1 MYLFEIRK
9 RKKRNKSMMQVE
21 KVVVGELLEN
31 CYILSKENHCF
42 VIDPGADFDKI
53 QEKIGSKK
61 VEGVLLTH
69 HHWDHIGAL
78 SQILST
84 YQTKCYD
91 DKVFKKDSFVTIGSF
106 SFQVI
111 VNPGHSQDSISFYF
125 PEEQSMFVGDFIFQ
139 GSIGRCD
146 LDGGNFLEMQES
158 LEKLKTYPKET
169 KLYPGHGPDTILAT
183 ELSHNPYLRST
194 EKF

>member
-1 MYLFEIRK
+1 
-9 RKKRNKSMMQVE
+9 MMQVE

-31 CYILSKENHCF
+31 CYILSKENRCL
-42 VIDPGADFDKI
+42 VIDPGADLEKI
-53 QEKIGSKK
+53 QEKIGAKK

-69 HHWDHIGAL
+69 HHFDHIGAL

-91 DKVFKKDSFVTIGSF
+91 DKVFKKDSFVTVGSF

-111 VNPGHSQDSISFYF
+111 FNPGHSQDSISFYF

-146 LDGGNFLEMQES
+146 LEGGNFLEMQES
-158 LEKLKTYPKET
+158 LKKLKTYPKET
-169 KLYPGHGPDTILAT
+169 KLYPGHGPDTVLVT
-183 ELSHNPYLRST
+183 ELKYNPYLH
-194 EKF
+194 